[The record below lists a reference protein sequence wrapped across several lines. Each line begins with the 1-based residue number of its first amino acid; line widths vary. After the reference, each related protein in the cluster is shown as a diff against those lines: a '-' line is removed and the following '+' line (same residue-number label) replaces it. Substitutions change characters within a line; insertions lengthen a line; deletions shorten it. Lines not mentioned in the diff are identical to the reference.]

1 MKFLC
6 DVHISYKIQKFLNNE
21 GYKTVHV
28 NEILNKWNSTDQEIS
43 QYADQHDLI
52 VITKDSDFRDSY
64 FVKHSP
70 KKLIKVNLGNVSNQ
84 EFINMLAMNLTY
96 FASISKKACFMIE
109 LDKTNTI
116 VHL

>member
-6 DVHISYKIQKFLNNE
+6 DEHISYKIQKFLNNE

-52 VITKDSDFRDSY
+52 VITKDSDFRDS
-64 FVKHSP
+64 
-70 KKLIKVNLGNVSNQ
+70 LL
-84 EFINMLAMNLTY
+84 
-96 FASISKKACFMIE
+96 C
-109 LDKTNTI
+109 KTFSQKI
-116 VHL
+116 D